1 MTSICRF
8 DFPERVEIHDGD
20 RVKVKKISA
29 MINEYKFYRKG
40 KKRPFKIFWVRGE
53 KIKPNV

>member
-1 MTSICRF
+1 MTSIYRF

-40 KKRPFKIFWVRGE
+40 KKRPFKIFRVRG
-53 KIKPNV
+53 KKCVK